1 VIEPLSMF
9 FASDNASAVAPE
21 IVAAIARAAEGYA
34 MPYGNDDLT
43 RAVETRIREVFEA
56 PEARVFLVAT
66 GTAANS
72 IALGCLCPPWGTVY
86 CHREAHIERD
96 ECNAPEFYMGGAKL
110 TLLDGPAAKIAP
122 AALSAAL
129 AAAAPGVVHAAQPGA
144 LSITQ
149 ATERGALYTMAEV
162 AALSAMAREAGLPVH
177 MDGTRFS
184 NAVARAGASPAD
196 LSWRAGVDVLC
207 LGATKC
213 GAMAAEAVILFDP
226 ARAWEFE
233 LRRKRGGHLFSKMRF
248 VAAQVLAWLDDGL
261 WLRLA
266 GHANAMADRLSA
278 GLGDRGAEV
287 LAPVEANLVFARI
300 ALAQHRRLEAAGAR
314 YYVWQDRPLA
324 AGDETVAI
332 RLVTSFATTPEDVD
346 RFLAAMEG

>member
-1 VIEPLSMF
+1 MF
-9 FASDNASAVAPE
+9 FASDNASGIAPDLL
-21 IVAAIARAAEGYA
+21 AAMGAAAGGYA

-43 RAVETRIREVFEA
+43 RAVEARVREVFEA
-56 PEARVFLVAT
+56 PEARVYLVAT
-66 GTAANS
+66 GTAANAL
-72 IALGCLCPPWGTVY
+72 ALGCLCPPWGRVW
-86 CHREAHIERD
+86 CHEAAHIEQD

-110 TLLDGPAAKIAP
+110 SLIRGAEAKIGAD
-122 AALSAAL
+122 AL
-129 AAAAPGVVHAAQPGA
+129 AAALDAAQPGVVHSAQPGA

-149 ATERGALYTMAEV
+149 ATELGATYTAAEI
-162 AALSAMAREAGLPVH
+162 AALCDLAKGAGIPVH

-184 NAVARAGASPAD
+184 NAVARMNARPAD
-196 LSWRAGVDVLC
+196 LTWRAGVDVLC

-248 VAAQVLAWLDDGL
+248 VAAQMLAWLEDGL

-266 GHANAMADRLSA
+266 GHANAMADRLAA
-278 GLGDRGAEV
+278 GLAAAGAGV
-287 LAPVEANLVFARI
+287 LNPIDANMIFARI
-300 ALAQHRRLEAAGAR
+300 TLAQHRRLQAAGAR
-314 YYVWQDRPLA
+314 YYLWPKAQVPEGG
-324 AGDETVAI
+324 GDAPVEI

-346 RFLAAMEG
+346 RFLDALRG